1 MEKQV
6 MNYLDK
12 NREYWEKGYDAAN
25 VDHPVFRFYGRI
37 LKPEFHMGGNHERLV
52 DFGCGTGSAVDF
64 FTMHGFHASGVDISE
79 TDITTAR
86 VRYPHIA
93 NNFSICDPDP
103 KNNDYYGFA
112 SDVAVVTAIQSLY
125 YFSDSDFEVCIKK
138 LYRSMRTGGIIF
150 ASMMGENSKEF
161 YDNSQEY
168 EDGLRV
174 VNFKN
179 DRLDVKNYYMSFIK
193 DETHLKSKFR
203 MFKPMHIGYYCA
215 KYRNDEGD
223 GFHFTFC
230 GVKE

>member
-1 MEKQV
+1 
-6 MNYLDK
+6 
-12 NREYWEKGYDAAN
+12 
-25 VDHPVFRFYGRI
+25 
-37 LKPEFHMGGNHERLV
+37 
-52 DFGCGTGSAVDF
+52 
-64 FTMHGFHASGVDISE
+64 
-79 TDITTAR
+79 
-86 VRYPHIA
+86 
-93 NNFSICDPDP
+93 
-103 KNNDYYGFA
+103 
-112 SDVAVVTAIQSLY
+112 
-125 YFSDSDFEVCIKK
+125 
-138 LYRSMRTGGIIF
+138 
-150 ASMMGENSKEF
+150 MMGENSKEF